1 MISATQGALQDVKL
15 IAGPHG
21 YLSQCPQLDSSCP
34 TCGQF
39 SSLLNNVENLNHMLE
54 ELTHRVSNLCHLY
67 ETYAE
72 AIRFEI
78 QFNIVN
84 CIYIMHIMYYNNL
97 IA

>member
-39 SSLLNNVENLNHMLE
+39 STLQNTVERLLDNVK
-54 ELTHRVSNLCHLY
+54 ELTHRVSNL
-67 ETYAE
+67 YA
-72 AIRFEI
+72 
-78 QFNIVN
+78 
-84 CIYIMHIMYYNNL
+84 IYITLML
-97 IA
+97 ER